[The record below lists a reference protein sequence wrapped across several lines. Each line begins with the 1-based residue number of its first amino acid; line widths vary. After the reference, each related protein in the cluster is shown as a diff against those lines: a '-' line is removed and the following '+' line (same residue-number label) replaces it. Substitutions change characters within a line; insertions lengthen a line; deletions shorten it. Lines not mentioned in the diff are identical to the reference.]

1 MDAFVGWLYSGRLDR
16 RVNQKL
22 SCLLWV
28 FGKKFGVPLLHND
41 AILLL
46 CDNIRRGVLRVSTV
60 NYVYNNTEA
69 ESPLRLF
76 IAEYFTHVN
85 PLSPSLTESWNVEK
99 TKFYKAEWVK
109 LIADRGYFIKVA
121 RFSLHNDNK

>member
-1 MDAFVGWLYSGRLDR
+1 V
-16 RVNQKL
+16 
-22 SCLLWV
+22 
-28 FGKKFGVPLLHND
+28 
-41 AILLL
+41 ILLL

-85 PLSPSLTESWNVEK
+85 PLSSSLTESWNVEK
-99 TKFYKAEWVK
+99 TKFYKTEWIKLVADGGDFMREVAEF
-109 LIADRGYFIKVA
+109 R
-121 RFSLHNDNK
+121 LHNDSRLLGVAQTSGSTLKWNLIDLLHPGR